1 MLPDESF
8 PSKPLISPDDHVTG
22 ALFKRDFSQ
31 SNWVDSSTH
40 DKTYLK
46 TFSIKNA
53 IEMKHFKSLEFY
65 KFVTLYMRCKP
76 CILSFLK
83 QIFTQNMGYYVM
95 LTS

>member
-8 PSKPLISPDDHVTG
+8 PSKPLITPDDHVTE

-65 KFVTLYMRCKP
+65 KFVMLHMRCKP
-76 CILSFLK
+76 CILSF
-83 QIFTQNMGYYVM
+83 
-95 LTS
+95 